1 MAFKMKGFNAGKGTG
16 MSPNTM
22 KKGSAMKMK
31 KGSSMKKPLVGDQH
45 KLPQELKAQIK
56 QAPMTLGMRGNAM
69 QGRDPNMAMKASNAM
84 MPGSMMAMK
93 KQNSAMTLKKGS
105 DTKAKSRKAQSD
117 SRTPDNQPS
126 PGARSSANM
135 REMSKRSGESTKTKR
150 GTGLKINVAKAAR
163 EKAGQRKMK
172 TMPSPMKLK
181 EGAMSGAAIS
191 GVAGRKRT
199 GDPERRLSKGGQKA
213 KKGELAMRKGV
224 RSGAGEGAAEAMT
237 KRVASQIPRL
247 AMKSKVRKKAQA
259 FPLREASPMKLK
271 PGRATKKRKNVY
283 TDYSSD
289 ATRGTKG
296 GATIVTAGKEKRGG
310 KTKEFKATTSR
321 SGPRFEKQTKY
332 TKTKNGK
339 TKEISKRRFKQKDYQ
354 YGEKLGVEIG
364 GGGKS
369 KKGDLSK
376 YMKRGA

>member
-213 KKGELAMRKGV
+213 KKGAVLLSIGL
-224 RSGAGEGAAEAMT
+224 G
-237 KRVASQIPRL
+237 
-247 AMKSKVRKKAQA
+247 
-259 FPLREASPMKLK
+259 
-271 PGRATKKRKNVY
+271 
-283 TDYSSD
+283 
-289 ATRGTKG
+289 
-296 GATIVTAGKEKRGG
+296 VTALAHIIGIIMVLNIYETALPSKNDLAINILVILVIGLFLHG
-310 KTKEFKATTSR
+310 IATVMAFLAKPNQVLPPVIES
-321 SGPRFEKQTKY
+321 PV
-332 TKTKNGK
+332 
-339 TKEISKRRFKQKDYQ
+339 DHP
-354 YGEKLGVEIG
+354 
-364 GGGKS
+364 
-369 KKGDLSK
+369 
-376 YMKRGA
+376 